1 MSVFAFALVVWE
13 ARLVVATS
21 ARRVALVVI
30 DRVTV
35 RDREIDAVR
44 WVHPYRVFWER
55 QRECPQGDSNP

>member
-1 MSVFAFALVVWE
+1 MSVFAFALVVCE

-35 RDREIDAVR
+35 RDREIDAVK
-44 WVHPYRVFWER
+44 WVHPAPASV
-55 QRECPQGDSNP
+55 